1 MAWRSI
7 ECCRDILLL
16 LAGLIAVAI
25 PIITYW
31 SVGWIQFG
39 YRYSL
44 DFLPFM
50 AILVAS
56 GMRYRLD
63 GLKVAVILLC
73 CGVNLW
79 GVLSFFWFYW
89 VA

>member
-1 MAWRSI
+1 MFRAHLRGLSL
-7 ECCRDILLL
+7 EALV
-16 LAGLIAVAI
+16 GLIAVAI
-25 PIITYW
+25 PIVTYW

-44 DFLPFM
+44 DFLPFL

-56 GMRYRLD
+56 GMRHRLD
-63 GLKVAVILLC
+63 GLKIAVIALS

-79 GVLSFFWFYW
+79 GILSFFWFYW